1 MENWAGNNSEAGFS
15 RREIIAVA
23 GAADAA
29 SATCVV
35 CASTTLPVGAR
46 ARGRSAFPP
55 PRRRKAIRIQ
65 GSTSAVPVAG
75 GAHPLDPLSADE
87 IRQAFVLIEGGPRFL
102 IGADF
107 RSCS

>member
-1 MENWAGNNSEAGFS
+1 MVTPTGNKSEAGFS
-15 RREIIAVA
+15 RREIIAFA
-23 GAADAA
+23 GAARAA
-29 SATCVV
+29 GVV
-35 CASTTLPVGAR
+35 RVDTLPDDAH

-75 GAHPLDPLSADE
+75 GAHPLEPLSADE
-87 IRQAFVLIEGGPRFL
+87 ISQAFVLIEGDPRFPS
-102 IGADF
+102 ARCS